1 MVGTETA
8 VEPLVVASGD
18 DERGPLRTCLATGEV
33 LPRERLM
40 RFVVGP
46 DGQIVPDIAGKL
58 PGRGLWLTPTRAA
71 LEKAIARKAFARG
84 ARRQVVVDA
93 SLPDLVERQLLE
105 RAIGALGF
113 ARRGGHAVSGFA
125 KVEERLRARKIALI
139 VIATDAADSDG
150 RAKLAG
156 WGVRDVAVCDA
167 ATLGRV
173 FGREDA
179 TYVGIARGAAT
190 SVASAIDRLLDFR
203 GRMGASDGNDTR
215 ASSQTAY
222 RGSENG

>member
-1 MVGTETA
+1 MFGMAGTETA
-8 VEPLVVASGD
+8 DAAAVVASGD

-46 DGQIVPDIAGKL
+46 HGEIVPDLAGKL

-71 LEKAIARKAFARG
+71 LDKAIARKSFARG
-84 ARRQVVVDA
+84 AKRQVKVDSGLA
-93 SLPDLVERQLLE
+93 DLVERQLLE
-105 RAIGALGF
+105 RAVGALGF

-125 KVEERLRARKIALI
+125 KVEERLRGRKIALI
-139 VIATDAADSDG
+139 VVATDAADSDG
-150 RAKLAG
+150 RAKLSA
-156 WGVRDVAVCDA
+156 WDVRMAAFCDA
-167 ATLGRV
+167 ATLGKV

-190 SVASAIDRLLDFR
+190 SVAAAIDRLLDFR
-203 GRMGASDGNDTR
+203 GRGYAGEGNDTQ
-215 ASSQTAY
+215 AS
-222 RGSENG
+222 